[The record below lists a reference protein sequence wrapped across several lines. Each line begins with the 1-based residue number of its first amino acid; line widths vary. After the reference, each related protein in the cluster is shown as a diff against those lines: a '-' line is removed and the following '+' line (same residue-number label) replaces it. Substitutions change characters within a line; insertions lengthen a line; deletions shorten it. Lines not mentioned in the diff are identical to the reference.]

1 MGKVTHHGWSRPDD
15 EIPQPTSILLGR
27 NLRVNSEQPSKQPK
41 PVPVKSPPP
50 VVPEEKA

>member
-1 MGKVTHHGWSRPDD
+1 MGTVTHHGSYTSSD

-41 PVPVKSPPP
+41 PVLVEPPQ
-50 VVPEEKA
+50 VVP